1 MTTDSQRRRNAG
13 GSVVTWDPVVATR
26 RATLTVNYIILRVKL
41 IYYCTLP
48 VYTHARG
55 KSPGYEGTNKRTNEH
70 TTN

>member
-13 GSVVTWDPVVATR
+13 GSVVTWDPVVVATSTR
-26 RATLTVNYIILRVKL
+26 IATLTVNYIILRVKL

-55 KSPGYEGTNKRTNEH
+55 KSPG
-70 TTN
+70 